1 MSIEQQTPTPSAQV
15 TVGRE
20 WTGTASM
27 VLGMVAV
34 ALFGCPWLPGSVPS
48 QLRYLPLYLTVPL
61 GICAIVHGIG
71 DLHHLR
77 GEAGA
82 DRRRARAGVAL
93 GLVAVAVPPALVVWA
108 CVALSE

>member
-1 MSIEQQTPTPSAQV
+1 MSTEQQTPTPSARV
-15 TVGRE
+15 TVGQE

-27 VLGMVAV
+27 VLGMAAV

-48 QLRYLPLYLTVPL
+48 QLRYFPLYLTVPL
-61 GICAIVHGIG
+61 GICAIVHGIA

-77 GEAGA
+77 GEAGV

-93 GLVAVAVPPALVVWA
+93 GLGAFAGSLALAVWA